1 MYVRSEVQVDTI
13 GIVFGQ
19 LGNVDKGVMAKGISF
34 CDMVQALDT
43 SLVVMSEVVHSKGS
57 APS

>member
-1 MYVRSEVQVDTI
+1 MYVRSEVQADAI
-13 GIVFGQ
+13 GVAIGQ

-34 CDMVQALDT
+34 CDMVQALDA
-43 SLVVMSEVVHSKGS
+43 SLVAMSEVVHSKGS

>member
-1 MYVRSEVQVDTI
+1 MYVRSEVQVDAI
-13 GIVFGQ
+13 GIVLGQ
-19 LGNVDKGVMAKGISF
+19 LGNVDEGVMAKGISF
-34 CDMVQALDT
+34 CDMVQALDA